1 MNYELKQLNS
11 KHLFSMFRLI
21 SKFGIENF
29 KGIFNDIQSTVNSS
43 GEVDKDKLTQQVGME
58 VVFSA
63 VSIIVSNLGN
73 CEKEVYDFLSN
84 VSNLTVDEISEL
96 PIDVLMSMIIDVI
109 QKEEFKGFFL
119 AVSKLFK

>member
-29 KGIFNDIQSTVNSS
+29 KGIFSDVQGSINSN
-43 GEVDKDKLTQQVGME
+43 GEVDKDKLAQQVGME
-58 VVFSA
+58 IIFSA

-73 CEKEVYDFLSN
+73 CEKEVFDFLSN
-84 VSNLTVDEISEL
+84 VSNLTVEEIAEL
-96 PIDVLMSMIIDVI
+96 PIDVLMTMIIDVI

>member
-11 KHLFSMFRLI
+11 THLFSMFRLI

-29 KGIFNDIQSTVNSS
+29 KGIFSDIQGSINSN
-43 GEVDKDKLTQQVGME
+43 GEVDKDKLAQQVGME
-58 VVFSA
+58 IIFSA

-73 CEKEVYDFLSN
+73 CEKEVFDFLSN
-84 VSNLTVDEISEL
+84 VSNLTVEEIAEL
-96 PIDVLMSMIIDVI
+96 PIDVLASMIIDVI

>member
-1 MNYELKQLNS
+1 MNYELKELNS
-11 KHLFSMFRLI
+11 QHLFSMFRLI

-29 KGIFNDIQSTVNSS
+29 KSIFSDVQGSVNSN
-43 GEVDKDKLTQQVGME
+43 GEVDKDKLAQQVGME
-58 VVFSA
+58 IIFGA
-63 VSIIVSNLGN
+63 VSTIISNLGN

-84 VSNLTVDEISEL
+84 VSNLTVEEVAGL
-96 PIDVLMSMIIDVI
+96 KIDVLATMIIDVI

>member
-11 KHLFSMFRLI
+11 THLFSMFRLI

-29 KGIFNDIQSTVNSS
+29 KGIFSDVQGSINNN
-43 GEVDKDKLTQQVGME
+43 GEVDKDKLAQRVGME
-58 VVFSA
+58 IIFSA

-73 CEKEVYDFLSN
+73 CEKEVFDFLSN
-84 VSNLTVDEISEL
+84 VSNLTVEEIAEL
-96 PIDVLMSMIIDVI
+96 PIDVLASMIIDVI

>member
-11 KHLFSMFRLI
+11 THLFSMFRLI

-29 KGIFNDIQSTVNSS
+29 KGIFSDVQGSINNN
-43 GEVDKDKLTQQVGME
+43 GEVDKDKLAQQVGME
-58 VVFSA
+58 IIFSA

-73 CEKEVYDFLSN
+73 CEKEVFDFLSN
-84 VSNLTVDEISEL
+84 VSNLTVEEIAEL

-109 QKEEFKGFFL
+109 KKEEFKGFFL